1 MGCRGRF
8 IDERLCKRYRVRQFG
23 KDIAMT
29 TFIPKNLPLTQTIE
43 TIKVLRKTI
52 QANRALAKL
61 NGVAKIIPNQNI
73 LINSLVLQEAK
84 DSSEIENIIT
94 THDELFRA
102 GLDITSVTNE
112 TKEVQHYRQALLKGF
127 ALVQENGLLLKRDI
141 VAMQQELEQN
151 DAGVRRQSGT
161 VLRNVATGEVIF
173 EPPQEY
179 AVIQELLTNLEYYI
193 NEPNDIDP
201 LINMAI
207 IHYQF
212 ETIHPF
218 YDGNGRTGR
227 IINILYLIFKELLDI
242 PILYLSSY
250 IIQHKADYYRLLQEV
265 RTENN
270 WEEWILY
277 MLDGVEQTSLE
288 TIKLV
293 DGIHRLMDESKEKI
307 KSELPKIYSKDLVEI
322 LFMHP
327 YTKIDFLVSGL
338 GITRKTAS
346 KYLNALEQIGLI
358 ENIQIKNSKFFI
370 NKELFDMLK
379 KGI

>member
-1 MGCRGRF
+1 M
-8 IDERLCKRYRVRQFG
+8 IVKL
-23 KDIAMT
+23 
-29 TFIPKNLPLTQTIE
+29 KNLPLPIELETQ
-43 TIKVLRKTI
+43 KVLKKAI
-52 QANRALAKL
+52 SANRALAKL
-61 NGVAKIIPNQNI
+61 NGVAKIIPNSQI
-73 LINSLVLQEAK
+73 LINSLVLREAK

-102 GLDITSVTNE
+102 ELDISSVTHK
-112 TKEVQHYRQALLKGF
+112 TKEVEHYRQALLKGF
-127 ALVQENGLLLKRDI
+127 ALVQENKLLLKRDI
-141 VAMQQELEQN
+141 ITIQKELEQN

-161 VLRNVATGEVIF
+161 VLRNMATGEVVF

-179 AVIQELLTNLEYYI
+179 EVIEELLANLEAYI
-193 NEPNDIDP
+193 NEPNELDP
-201 LINMAI
+201 LVNMAI

-212 ETIHPF
+212 ESIHPF

-227 IINILYLIFKELLDI
+227 IINILYLILKELLDI

-265 RTENN
+265 RTKEN
-270 WEEWILY
+270 WEKWILY

-288 TIKLV
+288 TIELIN
-293 DGIHRLMDESKEKI
+293 GIYALMHKTKIEIKEK
-307 KSELPKIYSKDLVEI
+307 LPKIYSKDLVEI

-327 YTKIDFLVSGL
+327 YTKIDFLVEGL
-338 GITRKTAS
+338 GIARQTAS
-346 KYLNALEQIGLI
+346 IYLNELEKYGMMEGIKIGR
-358 ENIQIKNSKFFI
+358 SKYFI

>member
-1 MGCRGRF
+1 
-8 IDERLCKRYRVRQFG
+8 
-23 KDIAMT
+23 MT
-29 TFIPKNLPLTQTIE
+29 SLSLTKLPIKINIE
-43 TIKVLRKTI
+43 TTKVLKKTI

-102 GLDITSVTNE
+102 GLDIASVTNE
-112 TKEVQHYRQALLKGF
+112 TKEVQHYKEALLKGF
-127 ALVQENGLLLKRDI
+127 SLVQESGLLLKRDI
-141 VAMQQELEQN
+141 VAIQKELEQN

-161 VLRNVATGEVIF
+161 VLRNMATGEVVF

-179 AVIQELLTNLEYYI
+179 EVIQKLLTNLEQYI

-201 LINMAI
+201 LVTMAI

-212 ETIHPF
+212 ESIHPF

-227 IINILYLIFKELLDI
+227 IINILYLILKELLDI

-250 IIQHKADYYRLLQEV
+250 IIRHKADYYRLLQEV

-277 MLDGVEQTSLE
+277 MLDGVEQTSLA
-288 TIKLV
+288 TIELV
-293 DGIHRLMDESKEKI
+293 NGIHRLMNESKEKI

-327 YTKIDFLVSGL
+327 YTKIDFLVEELGL
-338 GITRKTAS
+338 HRHTVS
-346 KYLNALEQIGLI
+346 KYLNELEKI
-358 ENIQIKNSKFFI
+358 NIMKSIKIQNSKYFV
-370 NKELFDMLK
+370 NEELFDMLK

>member
-1 MGCRGRF
+1 
-8 IDERLCKRYRVRQFG
+8 
-23 KDIAMT
+23 MT
-29 TFIPKNLPLTQTIE
+29 PFCPNTFPLTQTIE
-43 TIKVLRKTI
+43 TKKVLKKTI
-52 QANRALAKL
+52 SANRALAKL

-94 THDELFRA
+94 THDELYRA
-102 GLDITSVTNE
+102 GLDMASVANE
-112 TKEVQHYRQALLKGF
+112 AKEVQHYRQALLKGF
-127 ALVQENGLLLKRDI
+127 DLVQENGLLLKRDI
-141 VAMQQELEQN
+141 VTIQKELEQN

-161 VLRNVATGEVIF
+161 NLKNAATGEVVF
-173 EPPQEY
+173 TPPQDFE
-179 AVIQELLTNLEYYI
+179 VIESLLVNLEQYI

-201 LINMAI
+201 LVNMTI

-227 IINILYLIFKELLDI
+227 IINILYLILKELLDI

-250 IIQHKADYYRLLQEV
+250 IIQNKADYYRLLQEV
-265 RTENN
+265 RTKDN

-277 MLDGVEQTSLE
+277 MLDGVEKTSLE
-288 TIKLV
+288 TIELV
-293 DGIHRLMDESKEKI
+293 NGIHNLMGEVKNEIKEK
-307 KSELPKIYSKDLVEI
+307 LPKIYSKDLVEI
-322 LFMHP
+322 LFKNP
-327 YTKIDFLVSGL
+327 YTKIDFLVDDL
-338 GITRKTAS
+338 DITRKTAS
-346 KYLNALEQIGLI
+346 KYLNGLEKIGILK
-358 ENIQIKNSKFFI
+358 NIQIKNSKFFV